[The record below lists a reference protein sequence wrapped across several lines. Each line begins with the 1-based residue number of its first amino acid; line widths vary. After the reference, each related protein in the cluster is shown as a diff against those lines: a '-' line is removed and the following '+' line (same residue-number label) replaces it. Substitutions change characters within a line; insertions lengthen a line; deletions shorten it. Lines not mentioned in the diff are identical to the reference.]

1 MHHDH
6 DNQVETIVKTLLQ
19 VGERVVEVSRD
30 QVMTRIWD
38 REGSPLSTFRSH
50 YEGKKISEVRNDGII
65 AKCKTA
71 VEEAFVTGSN
81 SYTEY
86 ISYNN
91 DVAAILAFSL
101 RVLTCHPDKGY
112 VFLVIENISRGNE
125 HILVEDKWKLALDAS
140 GHGVWDAN
148 MEEKTIFFSD
158 KWEELFGYK
167 AKEISTFAQWSS
179 KIHPDDIVAAQE
191 KMKDYVDGK
200 SSKYYAEMRYQCK
213 DGSYKWILSR
223 GVILDRKKDGSPLR
237 FIGTHVD
244 ISDRKRAELELRE
257 AEEKFENSFR
267 HSGSGKALI
276 APGGK
281 WLEVNNV
288 ICELTGYTRDELTDM
303 HYNDITFPDDIGN
316 DIPLIQKLI
325 AREISSY
332 TIEKRYVAKDR
343 RVLATVLIVTLVRD
357 SDDQPKFFV
366 CEVIDRTAKQQIS
379 EELKRKNQELETAS
393 ANLLNRITQLEELNH
408 MIAHNLRGPAKN
420 IAFLSERSGIFPDEE
435 ALKMIHEASSPLIAN
450 LDMMVE
456 VARIKLDKEIAY
468 DRCNFAEVIHR
479 ITSQLQG
486 DIYQKNIIVVQKLEV
501 AEIGYPAMYLESIL
515 YNLISNAIKYRRE
528 DVQSEIL
535 ISTNNIGGK
544 IQLSV
549 KDNGLGMDLN
559 KYGDKVFKLN
569 QVFHQGYDSKGVGL
583 FITKTQIES
592 LGGTIEVK
600 SQANEGS
607 EFIVTF

>member
-316 DIPLIQKLI
+316 DIPLIQ
-325 AREISSY
+325 
-332 TIEKRYVAKDR
+332 
-343 RVLATVLIVTLVRD
+343 
-357 SDDQPKFFV
+357 
-366 CEVIDRTAKQQIS
+366 
-379 EELKRKNQELETAS
+379 
-393 ANLLNRITQLEELNH
+393 
-408 MIAHNLRGPAKN
+408 
-420 IAFLSERSGIFPDEE
+420 
-435 ALKMIHEASSPLIAN
+435 
-450 LDMMVE
+450 
-456 VARIKLDKEIAY
+456 
-468 DRCNFAEVIHR
+468 
-479 ITSQLQG
+479 
-486 DIYQKNIIVVQKLEV
+486 
-501 AEIGYPAMYLESIL
+501 
-515 YNLISNAIKYRRE
+515 
-528 DVQSEIL
+528 
-535 ISTNNIGGK
+535 
-544 IQLSV
+544 
-549 KDNGLGMDLN
+549 
-559 KYGDKVFKLN
+559 
-569 QVFHQGYDSKGVGL
+569 
-583 FITKTQIES
+583 
-592 LGGTIEVK
+592 
-600 SQANEGS
+600 
-607 EFIVTF
+607 